1 MIFGKTIF
9 DSEEVDT
16 EVYDFDEDLKNLFDN
31 TDENNTYVLV
41 GSCGCHDGPHNY
53 VIGTFNSVYEAIK
66 GTYLR
71 SESEF
76 KVVAYPYGVLHVET
90 IHHDGVNDFEI
101 RQLSNKGYEMHQNW
115 WTLNEIVKRNGT
127 TKNAHFK
134 IGGK

>member
-9 DSEEVDT
+9 DSEEIDT
-16 EVYDFDEDLKNLFDN
+16 EVYDFDKELKNLFDN
-31 TDENNTYVLV
+31 ADENNTYILV
-41 GSCGCHDGPHNY
+41 GSCGCYDGPHNY
-53 VIGTFNSVYEAIK
+53 VIGTFDSVEELEEYSGIITNNE
-66 GTYLR
+66 
-71 SESEF
+71 
-76 KVVAYPYGVLHVET
+76 
-90 IHHDGVNDFEI
+90 NDFEI